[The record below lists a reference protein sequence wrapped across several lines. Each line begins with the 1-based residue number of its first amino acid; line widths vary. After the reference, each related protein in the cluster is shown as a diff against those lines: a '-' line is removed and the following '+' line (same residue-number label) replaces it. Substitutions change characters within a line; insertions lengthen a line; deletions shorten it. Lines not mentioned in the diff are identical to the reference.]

1 MYLHP
6 DLPSYFCCA
15 ALQYLIPATLL
26 IATSKHSALRYL
38 SIPCMIWIVSRF
50 VRPVDSASPTRCN
63 AVAVLVVSAVQAV
76 NLLLINPMDDDA
88 FCREKPRRSL
98 FLTDRFYAAFEALS
112 QTRGFNTPRQVKT
125 VPAHPKYYTCRG
137 DDIPRARFLLRQS
150 AIAIWQY
157 LVCDIFQHL
166 ARQRALEQDPQ
177 AGFSHIEW
185 VLPVEAWIE
194 RVITNLVTGIVL
206 SRILIDAHYRIMSIV
221 FVGLGLDSPS
231 NWPPAF
237 GRMADSYTIRDFYG
251 RVPIFP
257 VSRLDPL
264 SANILNR
271 KFWHQ
276 FLRQPFTAVSNF
288 ISRKLLH
295 LPRLS
300 ILERYTNNFL
310 VALLS
315 ALLHTLVDT
324 VQGTPLD
331 YSGSLAFFLSMILGM
346 MIEDGVR
353 ALWNRVQPPS
363 DTKQSSG
370 EASLPA
376 WRRAV
381 GLVWVMG
388 WLGVTSTFYFHPIS
402 QLPAG
407 ETTLVPLSLVEII
420 GFETVG
426 VVVAISGPVIG
437 FAFAVEM

>member
-1 MYLHP
+1 
-6 DLPSYFCCA
+6 
-15 ALQYLIPATLL
+15 
-26 IATSKHSALRYL
+26 
-38 SIPCMIWIVSRF
+38 MIWIVSRF
-50 VRPVDSASPTRCN
+50 VHPVDSASPTRCN
-63 AVAVLVVSAVQAV
+63 AVAVLVVSVVQAV

-88 FCREKPRRSL
+88 FCREKPTRSL
-98 FLTDRFYAAFEALS
+98 FLSDRVYAAFEAIS
-112 QTRGFNTPRQVKT
+112 QTRGVNTPRQVKT
-125 VPAHPKYYTCRG
+125 VPPHPKYYTCRG
-137 DDIPRARFLLRQS
+137 DDIPRPRFLLRQS

-157 LVCDIFQHL
+157 LVCDIFQAL
-166 ARQRALEQDPQ
+166 ARQRALEQDLQ

-194 RVITNLVTGIVL
+194 RVLTNLVTGIVI

-237 GRMADSYTIRDFYG
+237 GRMADGYTIRNFYG
-251 RVPIFP
+251 RVRYSPS
-257 VSRLDPL
+257 VSRLDQL
-264 SANILNR
+264 AANIPIR

-288 ISRKLLH
+288 ISRKILH

-331 YSGSLAFFLSMILGM
+331 YSGSMAFFLSMILGM

-353 ALWNRVQPPS
+353 ALWNRIQPSS

-370 EASLPA
+370 DESLPT

-381 GLVWVMG
+381 GLIWVMG
-388 WLGVTSTFYFHPIS
+388 WLGVTSTWYFHPIS

-407 ETTLVPLSLVEII
+407 ETTLVPLSLVEMI
-420 GFETVG
+420 GLETVG
-426 VVVAISGPVIG
+426 VVVVVSGSVIG
-437 FAFAVEM
+437 FVFAVEV